1 MAVRKTLLNNKHTAT
16 TNNNTPPSEKIRLDL
31 WLWAARFFK
40 TRALANEAITGGK
53 VHLND
58 QRVKPSHLVK
68 ATDELIITRGQD
80 TFTVIVQGINQKRRP
95 AKEAVL
101 LYQET
106 DESQIQREQ
115 AAEQRRLHATGL
127 HNEKRPDK
135 HQRRLGRLL
144 KRF

>member
-1 MAVRKTLLNNKHTAT
+1 M
-16 TNNNTPPSEKIRLDL
+16 RLDL

-40 TRALANEAITGGK
+40 TRALANEEIKGGK

-68 ATDELIITRGQD
+68 IGDELIITRGQD
-80 TFTVIVQGINQKRRP
+80 TFTVIVQGINPKRRP
-95 AKEAVL
+95 AKEAIL

-106 DESQIQREQ
+106 EESQVQREK
-115 AAEQRRLHATGL
+115 AAEQRRLQAVGMR
-127 HNEKRPDK
+127 NEKRPDK